1 MKKNATPVYIED
13 RLFPSI
19 NKARLYFTEI
29 LHSYEPGQRLSDA
42 DHRKIAALV
51 SAAPH
56 NAGLSSPKHASVV
69 LGQFARPCFEL
80 ALQHRQKPQRISMMR
95 SIKQHVEKN
104 EVKEHETDQEGQEAP

>member
-1 MKKNATPVYIED
+1 MRKNATPVRIED
-13 RLFPSI
+13 RFFPSV

-29 LHSYEPGQRLSDA
+29 LHRYEPGQRLSDA
-42 DHRKIAALV
+42 DHHKIAALV

-56 NAGLSSPKHASVV
+56 DAGLSSPKHASVV

-80 ALQHRQKPQRISMMR
+80 ALQHRQKSQRISMMR

-104 EVKEHETDQEGQEAP
+104 GVQEHETDQEGPEAP